1 MPDEDPPTATRP
13 PFLRRPAAGWIIGG
27 ILALVT
33 LATAIALLVAYQ
45 TAQQRLKR
53 ADAQL
58 VSFRQDLTRAES
70 RIGDLDRQISAGAEE
85 NTRLDKD
92 LRACSRAITLSVDLW
107 NKHIDEMDAALA
119 GSFSEF
125 DRLREE
131 AEEARKRANR
141 AFKRCP

>member
-1 MPDEDPPTATRP
+1 LPDEDPPTAPRL

-70 RIGDLDRQISAGAEE
+70 HIGDLDRQISAAAKE
-85 NTRLDKD
+85 NTRLDRE

-107 NKHIDEMDAALA
+107 NKHIEGMDAALA

>member
-1 MPDEDPPTATRP
+1 LPDEDPPTAPRP
-13 PFLRRPAAGWIIGG
+13 PFLRHPAAGWIIGG

-45 TAQQRLKR
+45 TAQQRLRR

-70 RIGDLDRQISAGAEE
+70 RIGDLDLQIGAAAEE

-92 LRACSRAITLSVDLW
+92 LKACSRAITLSVDLW
-107 NKHIDEMDAALA
+107 NKHVDEMDAALA

-125 DRLREE
+125 DRLQEE

>member
-1 MPDEDPPTATRP
+1 LPDEDPPTAPRP

-27 ILALVT
+27 VLALVT

-85 NTRLDKD
+85 NTRLERE
-92 LRACSRAITLSVDLW
+92 LRACSRAITLSVELW